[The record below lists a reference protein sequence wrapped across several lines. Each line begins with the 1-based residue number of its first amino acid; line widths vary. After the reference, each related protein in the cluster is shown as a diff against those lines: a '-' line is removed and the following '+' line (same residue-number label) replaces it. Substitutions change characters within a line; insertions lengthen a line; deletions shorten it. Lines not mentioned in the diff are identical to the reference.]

1 MLMYILRHISLQKIS
16 YPMQV
21 ILNVQKKK
29 NKLINNGDN

>member
-21 ILNVQKKK
+21 ILNVQKK

>member
-1 MLMYILRHISLQKIS
+1 MYILGHISLQKIS

-29 NKLINNGDN
+29 GDN